1 MLSAYTN
8 AVQYVYSDRELY
20 SILLYIS
27 TLDAN
32 FIFDLIYHT
41 LQNVG

>member
-1 MLSAYTN
+1 MLTAYSN
-8 AVQYVYSDRELY
+8 AIEYVYTDRELC
-20 SILLYIS
+20 SILLYIA

-32 FIFDLIYHT
+32 FLFDIVYHT